1 MISLGLPYIP
11 TYEDCTLIVAMAIG
25 LIALTAQVISIVWPR
40 R

>member
-11 TYEDCTLIVAMAIG
+11 TYEDATLIVAMTIG
-25 LIALTAQVISIVWPR
+25 LGALVAQVISIVWPR